1 MRPAILSRW
10 ICAFALLALCGCGSS
25 QSNNT
30 GGAAASADPAAAPNQ
45 EQAPPPPPIV
55 IKPGTNMRVTIDQ
68 PVSSKD
74 SNVGD
79 RVEASL
85 AAPVV
90 ADGNVVIAEGAKLSG
105 QVTTAKSA
113 GRFKGNAELGIT
125 LTSVVVGGQRYTIH
139 TSTFSE
145 ASKGRG
151 KRTAVGAG
159 VGAGAGALIGA
170 LAGGGKGAA
179 IGAGAG
185 GGAGVAGAALT
196 GDRDV
201 TIAAETKLD
210 FKLARALEIQQK

>member
-1 MRPAILSRW
+1 MRSAILTRW
-10 ICAFALLALCGCGSS
+10 ICVFALLALCGCGSS
-25 QSNNT
+25 RGNST
-30 GGAAASADPAAAPNQ
+30 GAAASADQAAAPQQ
-45 EQAPPPPPIV
+45 EQAPPPPIV
-55 IKPGTNMRVTIDQ
+55 IKPGTNLRVTIDQ
-68 PVSSKD
+68 PISSKD
-74 SNVGD
+74 NNVGD

-90 ADGNVVIAEGAKLSG
+90 ADGSVVIAEGAKLSG
-105 QVTTAKSA
+105 EVTTAKSA
-113 GRFKGNAELGIT
+113 GRFKGSAELGIT

-151 KRTAVGAG
+151 ERTAIGAG

-185 GGAGVAGAALT
+185 GGAGLTGAALT
-196 GDRDV
+196 GDRD
-201 TIAAETKLD
+201 IAIAPETRLD
-210 FKLARALEIQQK
+210 FRLSRALEIQPR

>member
-1 MRPAILSRW
+1 MGPARFSRC

-25 QSNNT
+25 PSNNT
-30 GGAAASADPAAAPNQ
+30 GAAAPADQAAAAKQ
-45 EQAPPPPPIV
+45 EPPAAPPIV
-55 IKPGTNMRVTIDQ
+55 IKPGTNIRVTIDQ
-68 PVSSKD
+68 TVSSKD

-85 AAPVV
+85 AAPVL
-90 ADGNVVIAEGAKLSG
+90 ADGSVVIPEGAKVAG
-105 QVTTAKSA
+105 EVTNAKSA
-113 GRFKGNAELGIT
+113 GRFKGGAELGIT

-145 ASKGRG
+145 AGKGRG

-196 GDRDV
+196 GDRDI

-210 FKLARALEIQQK
+210 FKLARALEIQPK